1 MRGDKV
7 LKILIVDDHAVV
19 RAGLKQILAETPD
32 MEVSGEAATSRE
44 ALQMAANAHFDLVL
58 LDISMPDMSG
68 LDVLK
73 ELHRE
78 DSDRPILML
87 SMYPEEQYAIRAL
100 KAGAKGY
107 LTKESA
113 PAELLSAIRKVCQ
126 GGRYISLALAEKLAC
141 YLGTDS
147 DRSPHH
153 SLSDREYQVMMMI
166 ASGKTVTEIA
176 EELILSTKT
185 ISTNRSRA
193 LQKMGMKNNAEFTYY
208 AVKEGLVD

>member
-1 MRGDKV
+1 V

-44 ALQMAANAHFDLVL
+44 ALKMAANAYFDLVL
-58 LDISMPDMSG
+58 LDISLPDMSG

-113 PAELLSAIRKVCQ
+113 PAELLSAIRKVCL

-147 DRSPHH
+147 DRSPHQR
-153 SLSDREYQVMMMI
+153 LSDREYQVMMMI

-176 EELILSTKT
+176 EELTLSTKT

-193 LQKMGMKNNAEFTYY
+193 LQKMGMSNNAEFTYY

>member
-1 MRGDKV
+1 MGGENV

-19 RAGLKQILAETPD
+19 RAGVKQILAGTPD
-32 MEVSGEAATSRE
+32 MEVAGEAATGRE
-44 ALQMAANAHFDLVL
+44 ALKMAANAHFDLVL
-58 LDISMPDMSG
+58 LDISMPDITG

-73 ELHRE
+73 QLYRE
-78 DSDRPILML
+78 DNARPVLML

-113 PAELLSAIRKVCQ
+113 PAELLLAIRKICL
-126 GGRYISLALAEKLAC
+126 GGRYISLGLAEKLAC

-147 DRSPHH
+147 ARSPHQ

-208 AVKEGLVD
+208 AIKEGLIE

>member
-1 MRGDKV
+1 M

-19 RAGLKQILAETPD
+19 RAGLKQILADTPD
-32 MEVSGEAATSRE
+32 MAVAAEAATGKE
-44 ALQMAANAHFDLVL
+44 ALELAANAHFDLVL
-58 LDISMPDMSG
+58 LDISLPDMSG
-68 LDVLK
+68 LEVLK

-78 DSDRPILML
+78 DNDRPILML

-100 KAGAKGY
+100 KARAKGY

-113 PAELLSAIRKVCQ
+113 PAELLLAIRKVSQ
-126 GGRYISLALAEKLAC
+126 GGRYISLALAEKLAG

-147 DRSPHH
+147 DRSPHQ
-153 SLSDREYQVMMMI
+153 SLSNREYQVMVMI

-176 EELILSTKT
+176 DELALSTKT

-208 AVKEGLVD
+208 AVKEGLLD

>member
-1 MRGDKV
+1 M
-7 LKILIVDDHAVV
+7 LKLLIVDDHAVV

-32 MEVSGEAATSRE
+32 IVAAGEAATGRE
-44 ALQMAANAHFDLVL
+44 ALSIAANAYFDLVL
-58 LDISMPDMSG
+58 LDISMADMNG

-78 DSDRPILML
+78 DNDRPILML

-141 YLGTDS
+141 YLDKDS
-147 DRSPHH
+147 DRSPHQC
-153 SLSDREYQVMMMI
+153 LSDREYQVMMMI

-185 ISTNRSRA
+185 ISTNRSRS

-208 AVKEGLVD
+208 AVKEGLVN

>member
-1 MRGDKV
+1 M

-19 RAGLKQILAETPD
+19 RAGLKQILADTPD
-32 MEVSGEAATSRE
+32 MAVAGEAATGKE
-44 ALQMAANAHFDLVL
+44 ALELAANAHFDLVL
-58 LDISMPDMSG
+58 LDISLPDING
-68 LDVLK
+68 LEVLK

-87 SMYPEEQYAIRAL
+87 SIYPEEQYAIRAL

-113 PAELLSAIRKVCQ
+113 PAELILAIRKVSQ
-126 GGRYISLALAEKLAC
+126 GGRYISFALAEKLAC

-147 DRSPHH
+147 DRSPHE
-153 SLSDREYQVMMMI
+153 SLSNREYQVMMMI

-176 EELILSTKT
+176 DELTLSVKT

-208 AVKEGLVD
+208 AVKERLLD

>member
-1 MRGDKV
+1 M
-7 LKILIVDDHAVV
+7 LKLLIVDDHAVV

-32 MEVSGEAATSRE
+32 IEASGEAATGRE
-44 ALQMAANAHFDLVL
+44 ALKMAANAYFDLVL
-58 LDISMPDMSG
+58 LDISMADMNG

-78 DSDRPILML
+78 DNDRPILML

-141 YLGTDS
+141 YLDKESDS
-147 DRSPHH
+147 NPHQ
-153 SLSDREYQVMMMI
+153 SLSDREYQVMVMI

-185 ISTNRSRA
+185 ISTNRSRS
-193 LQKMGMKNNAEFTYY
+193 LQKMGMKNNAEFMYY
-208 AVKEGLVD
+208 AVKEGLVN